1 MVVKEMS
8 RRGAAALL
16 FAGIL
21 ALKLLLLALL
31 GPLMAPDTPAY
42 VEYATAIM
50 ADAGWRTRADLGAT
64 FAPNLVFRM
73 MGFPLVVA
81 GFKSLSASHWQW
93 LFVGFQIVIA
103 VLATCRLFVVLDRIS
118 GNRNLALGLAVAQ
131 ATAINIAFDQFVL
144 TDGLY
149 LALMMFATCSIVE
162 ISLDRAVSTYR
173 LFEISA
179 LFAGCF
185 FLREATSTLILL
197 WIPLL
202 VIALSRAMSL
212 RGAALVAALVVMPVF
227 ASQFAYKSWNQY
239 RTGERFVTTS
249 YQLVLLQPLVKAY
262 RYDKAI
268 FGGDE
273 LLDRV
278 ARQHVS
284 RYHYDEVV
292 VVGDALHR
300 EHGWNA
306 LHSAREI
313 ERRFWKAWREHPGA
327 MLRATG
333 DRLKFGYTMILVE
346 PLSSVNFLVNWIS
359 AANNN
364 AVSFGTLTRK
374 TFKEGR
380 IWYAPLWLFD
390 LACRLASILI
400 LVSIMAGA
408 AYLAWRIRT
417 FATLPL
423 ALEALALTALAGGFI
438 GAHVIVHLEERYMMP
453 IVPVGLMVFAFLVRN
468 RGALLEAWRGAPATV
483 AT

>member
-1 MVVKEMS
+1 MVVNEMS
-8 RRGAAALL
+8 RRGAAAVL
-16 FAGIL
+16 FGCLL
-21 ALKLLLLALL
+21 ALKLLLLIVV
-31 GPLMAPDTPAY
+31 GPLIAPDTPPY
-42 VEYATAIM
+42 VEYANAIL
-50 ADAGWRTRADLGAT
+50 ADSGWRMRADLGAT
-64 FAPNLVFRM
+64 FAPNLVYRM
-73 MGFPLVVA
+73 MGFPLLIA
-81 GFKSLSASHWQW
+81 AFKSLSASHWQW

-118 GNRNLALGLAVAQ
+118 GNRSLALGLAVAQ
-131 ATAINIAFDQFVL
+131 ATAINIVFDQFVL
-144 TDGLY
+144 TDGVY
-149 LALMMFATCSIVE
+149 LALLMFATCSIVE
-162 ISLDRAVSTYR
+162 ISLDGVVSKSR

-179 LFAGCF
+179 AFAGCF
-185 FLREATSTLILL
+185 FLREATSTLVLL
-197 WIPLL
+197 WVPLL
-202 VIALSRAMSL
+202 VIALSRALSL
-212 RGAALVAALVVMPVF
+212 RGAAIVAALVVMPVF
-227 ASQFAYKSWNQY
+227 ASQFAYKTWNQY

-273 LLDRV
+273 PLDRV

-284 RYHYDEVV
+284 RYHYEEAV

-300 EHGWNA
+300 EYGWNA
-306 LHSAREI
+306 LRSAHEI
-313 ERRFWKAWREHPGA
+313 ERRFWKAWRQQPSA
-327 MLRATG
+327 MARAMS

-346 PLSSVNFLVNWIS
+346 PLSSMNFLVSWIS

-390 LACRLASILI
+390 LACRLASLLI
-400 LVSIMAGA
+400 LVSVVAGA
-408 AYLAWRIRT
+408 AYLAFRIRT

-453 IVPVGLMVFAFLVRN
+453 IVPMGLMVFAFLVRN
-468 RGALLEAWRGAPATV
+468 RGVLLAEWRGAAAAAT
-483 AT
+483 